1 MIIGVLKELNV
12 KEQRVA
18 LIPAHAEALIKK
30 GFSVLLAKGAG
41 QSSGYLDDQY
51 RQRGVTIVANNEA
64 VLSKANLCC
73 AVRTGANLQENDL
86 ILKSFTKNQLV
97 IGLIEPYR
105 KHPFFDV
112 MNQLSISS
120 FSLELVPRT
129 TRAQSMDVL
138 SSMAN
143 LAGYKSVIL
152 ASMYAKKM
160 FPMMMTAAGT
170 IVSAK
175 VLILG
180 VGVAGLQAIATAKR
194 LGAMVSAYDVRKEV
208 KEQVESLGA
217 KFVELPIESSS
228 GEGGYA
234 KAMDAA
240 YYQRQQA
247 LLLDVIKDMDVVITT
262 ANIPG
267 KKAPILVT
275 KAMVE
280 AMAPGSVIVDLAA
293 ERGGNCEL
301 TELGKITDHQGVTI
315 VGVENVASQLP
326 FNASALYSK
335 NMVNFIENLVKK
347 TDQGWKIQ
355 WEDDIVKGTLV
366 THAGNFVHP
375 QVKQWLNIGGP
386 VS

>member
-1 MIIGVLKELNV
+1 MIIGVLKESNV
-12 KEQRVA
+12 NEQRVA
-18 LIPAHAEALIKK
+18 MIPAHAEALIKK
-30 GFSVLLAKGAG
+30 GFSVLLTTGAG
-41 QSSGYLDDQY
+41 QASGYLDEQY
-51 RQRGVTIVANNEA
+51 RLRGVSIVATNEA
-64 VLSKANLCC
+64 VLSKANIVC
-73 AVRTGANLQENDL
+73 AVRSGANLDNKDP
-86 ILKSFTKNQLV
+86 ILKIFTKNQLV
-97 IGLIEPYR
+97 IGLLEPYR
-105 KHPFFDV
+105 NHPFFDA
-112 MNQLSISS
+112 MNELSISS
-120 FSLELVPRT
+120 LSLELVPRT

-152 ASMYAKKM
+152 AAMYAKKM

-194 LGAMVSAYDVRKEV
+194 LGAVVSAYDVRNEV

-217 KFVELPIESSS
+217 KFVELAIESSS

-280 AMAPGSVIVDLAA
+280 SMAPGSVIVDLAA

-301 TELGKITDHQGVTI
+301 TVLGKITDHQGVTL
-315 VGVENVASQLP
+315 VGVENIPTQLP

-335 NMVNFIENLVKK
+335 NMVNFIDNLVKK
-347 TDQGWKIQ
+347 TDQGWKFQ

-366 THAGNFVHP
+366 THGGNVVHP
-375 QVKQWLNIGGP
+375 QVKQWLQIGGP
-386 VS
+386 SK